1 MMNCRK
7 KFAGS
12 FRNRRSSA
20 SCKSCWF
27 AGFASMAS
35 SANSARFRP
44 CTAPFGLPAG
54 FPDFPG
60 WKRHGLSGFTTATC
74 PPGGGA
80 EGPPLGGSDGWF
92 RRVGSDFWFVES
104 ISEPRCIENVLSSIN
119 LVHCYRYSDVFND
132 LRRCRGWR
140 DACASRRR
148 DSYWGRGSRHR
159 TGRTVDRPRAG
170 GRADRLVSAGAPG
183 AQRGVPLTGR
193 CPARPFGGP
202 QPAGRGVLAVPV
214 GGRRAA
220 GRSRPLAGVGWT
232 PGGWRQV
239 RGPRGGEASR
249 SARRPVRGAP
259 PPGWRAGRASRASG
273 RSRPSS
279 AVRALEGGPRADRCT
294 TAVRPTF
301 RRAKQGQRPGPSSCV
316 GPCEARRAGPERA
329 AQPPK
334 NGGRAWGLNCAA
346 GPLAM

>member
-104 ISEPRCIENVLSSIN
+104 ISEPRCTENVLSRTN
-119 LVHCYRYSDVFND
+119 LVHRNRYLDVVND

-148 DSYWGRGSRHR
+148 DSYGGGEAVTGRAERLTGRRPAAGR
-159 TGRTVDRPRAG
+159 TGWCRLGHRARSGGCPCRADARPDRSAVRPGAGSSRCLSPDDGRPDDPGLWPVSAGRPAAGVRCEARAAARRAGRPVGPCGARPRRAG
-170 GRADRLVSAGAPG
+170 GPAVRAE
-183 AQRGVPLTGR
+183 PLG
-193 CPARPFGGP
+193 
-202 QPAGRGVLAVPV
+202 
-214 GGRRAA
+214 AA
-220 GRSRPLAGVGWT
+220 GR
-232 PGGWRQV
+232 
-239 RGPRGGEASR
+239 
-249 SARRPVRGAP
+249 RRPCEHWREAP
-259 PPGWRAGRASRASG
+259 VPTVALRPSGRPSDGPSRASG
-273 RSRPSS
+273 P
-279 AVRALEGGPRADRCT
+279 
-294 TAVRPTF
+294 
-301 RRAKQGQRPGPSSCV
+301 
-316 GPCEARRAGPERA
+316 ARRPA
-329 AQPPK
+329 
-334 NGGRAWGLNCAA
+334 
-346 GPLAM
+346 